1 MFIGEFHHNID
12 DKGRIAIPSKYRE
25 ILGNNFVITRGIE
38 HCIYVYPNDT
48 FNHIVTKLESLP
60 FTKKDVRAFTR
71 FFIYVYPNDT
81 LKHIVTKLESLPFTK
96 KDARAFTRF
105 FMSGATAIE
114 LDKQGRVNVP
124 SPLINYA
131 NLSKKCVIVGTG
143 DRLEI
148 WDEEAF
154 NE

>member
-25 ILGNNFVITRGIE
+25 ILGDNFVITRGIE

-48 FNHIVTKLESLP
+48 FNHIVTKLEG
-60 FTKKDVRAFTR
+60 
-71 FFIYVYPNDT
+71 
-81 LKHIVTKLESLPFTK
+81 LPFTK

-124 SPLINYA
+124 SPLISYA

-148 WDEEAF
+148 WNEDAF
-154 NE
+154 NEFMSSCNDEMSNIAENLFEEKI

>member
-1 MFIGEFHHNID
+1 MFIGEFHHNLD

-25 ILGNNFVITRGIE
+25 LLGNNFVITRGIE
-38 HCIYVYPNDT
+38 HCIYVYPEST
-48 FNHIVTKLESLP
+48 FN
-60 FTKKDVRAFTR
+60 
-71 FFIYVYPNDT
+71 
-81 LKHIVTKLESLPFTK
+81 HIVTKLESLPFTK
-96 KDARAFTRF
+96 KDARAFIRF
-105 FMSGATAIE
+105 FMSGATAVE

-124 SPLINYA
+124 SPLSSYA

-154 NE
+154 NEFMSSCNDEMSDIAENLFEEKI

>member
-1 MFIGEFHHNID
+1 MFIGEHHHNID
-12 DKGRIAIPSKYRE
+12 EKGRLAIPAKYRE
-25 ILGNNFVITRGIE
+25 ILGNSFVITRGIE

-48 FNHIVTKLESLP
+48 FN
-60 FTKKDVRAFTR
+60 
-71 FFIYVYPNDT
+71 
-81 LKHIVTKLESLPFTK
+81 HIVTKLESLPFTK

-114 LDKQGRVNVP
+114 LDKQGRINIP
-124 SPLINYA
+124 SPLVSYA

-148 WDEEAF
+148 WNEEAF
-154 NE
+154 DEFMSSCNDEMSDIAEGLFEEKI

>member
-12 DKGRIAIPSKYRE
+12 DKGRIAIPSKYRD
-25 ILGNNFVITRGIE
+25 ILGKDFVITRGIE

-48 FNHIVTKLESLP
+48 FN
-60 FTKKDVRAFTR
+60 R
-71 FFIYVYPNDT
+71 
-81 LKHIVTKLESLPFTK
+81 IVTKLESLPFTK
-96 KDARAFTRF
+96 KDARAFMRF
-105 FMSGATAIE
+105 FMSGATAVE

-124 SPLINYA
+124 SPLISYA

-154 NE
+154 NEFMSSCNDEMSDIAENLFEEKI

>member
-25 ILGNNFVITRGIE
+25 ILGDNFVITRGIE

-48 FNHIVTKLESLP
+48 FN
-60 FTKKDVRAFTR
+60 
-71 FFIYVYPNDT
+71 
-81 LKHIVTKLESLPFTK
+81 HIVTKLESLPFTK

-124 SPLINYA
+124 SPLISYA

-148 WDEEAF
+148 WNEGAF
-154 NE
+154 NEFMGSCNDEMSNIAENLFEEKI

>member
-1 MFIGEFHHNID
+1 MFIDEFLLNID
-12 DKGRIAIPSKYRE
+12 DLGRIAIPSKYRE

-48 FNHIVTKLESLP
+48 FN
-60 FTKKDVRAFTR
+60 
-71 FFIYVYPNDT
+71 
-81 LKHIVTKLESLPFTK
+81 HIVTKLESLPFTK

-148 WDEEAF
+148 WDEEAS
-154 NE
+154 NEFMSSCNDEMSDIAENLSEEKI

>member
-1 MFIGEFHHNID
+1 MFIGEFHHNLD

-38 HCIYVYPNDT
+38 HCIYVYPETT
-48 FNHIVTKLESLP
+48 FN
-60 FTKKDVRAFTR
+60 
-71 FFIYVYPNDT
+71 
-81 LKHIVTKLESLPFTK
+81 HIVTKLESLPFTK
-96 KDARAFTRF
+96 KDARAFMRF
-105 FMSGATAIE
+105 FMSGATAVE
-114 LDKQGRVNVP
+114 LDKQGRVNIP
-124 SPLINYA
+124 SPLSSYA

-154 NE
+154 NEFMSSCNDEMSDIAENLFEEKI

>member
-12 DKGRIAIPSKYRE
+12 DKGRIAIPSKYRD
-25 ILGNNFVITRGIE
+25 ILGNSFVITRGIE

-60 FTKKDVRAFTR
+60 FTKKD
-71 FFIYVYPNDT
+71 
-81 LKHIVTKLESLPFTK
+81 
-96 KDARAFTRF
+96 ARAFTRF
-105 FMSGATAIE
+105 FMSGATATE
-114 LDKQGRVNVP
+114 LDKQGRVNIP
-124 SPLINYA
+124 SPLISYA

-154 NE
+154 NEFMSSCNDEMSNIAENLFEEKI

>member
-12 DKGRIAIPSKYRE
+12 DKGRIAIPSKYRD

-60 FTKKDVRAFTR
+60 FTKKD
-71 FFIYVYPNDT
+71 
-81 LKHIVTKLESLPFTK
+81 
-96 KDARAFTRF
+96 ARAFMRF

-124 SPLINYA
+124 SPLITYA

-148 WDEEAF
+148 WDEDAF
-154 NE
+154 NEFMSSCNDEMSDIAENLFEEKI

>member
-25 ILGNNFVITRGIE
+25 ILGDNFVITRGIE

-48 FNHIVTKLESLP
+48 FN
-60 FTKKDVRAFTR
+60 
-71 FFIYVYPNDT
+71 
-81 LKHIVTKLESLPFTK
+81 HIVTKLESLPFTK

-124 SPLINYA
+124 SPLISYA

-148 WDEEAF
+148 WNEGAFYEFMGSCYDEMSNIAENLF
-154 NE
+154 EEKI

>member
-12 DKGRIAIPSKYRE
+12 EKGRIAIPSKYRE
-25 ILGNNFVITRGIE
+25 LLGNNFVITRGIE
-38 HCIYVYPNDT
+38 HCIYVYPETT
-48 FNHIVTKLESLP
+48 FN
-60 FTKKDVRAFTR
+60 
-71 FFIYVYPNDT
+71 
-81 LKHIVTKLESLPFTK
+81 HIVTKLESLPFTK

-105 FMSGATAIE
+105 FMSGATAVE
-114 LDKQGRVNVP
+114 LDKQGRVNIP
-124 SPLINYA
+124 SPLSSYA

-154 NE
+154 NEFMSSCNDEMSDIAENLFEEKI

>member
-12 DKGRIAIPSKYRE
+12 EKGRIAIPSKYRE

-38 HCIYVYPNDT
+38 HCIYVYPETT
-48 FNHIVTKLESLP
+48 FN
-60 FTKKDVRAFTR
+60 
-71 FFIYVYPNDT
+71 
-81 LKHIVTKLESLPFTK
+81 HIVTKLESLPFTK
-96 KDARAFTRF
+96 KDARAFMRF
-105 FMSGATAIE
+105 FMSGATAVE

-124 SPLINYA
+124 SPLSSYA

-154 NE
+154 NEFMSSCNDEMSDIAENLFEEKI

>member
-1 MFIGEFHHNID
+1 MFIGEYHHNID

-25 ILGNNFVITRGIE
+25 ILGSNFVITRGIE

-48 FNHIVTKLESLP
+48 FN
-60 FTKKDVRAFTR
+60 
-71 FFIYVYPNDT
+71 
-81 LKHIVTKLESLPFTK
+81 HIVTKLESLPFTK

-124 SPLINYA
+124 SPLITYA

-148 WDEEAF
+148 WNEDDFEEFMSSATMEMSDIAENLF
-154 NE
+154 EEKI

>member
-12 DKGRIAIPSKYRE
+12 DKGRIAIPSKYRD

-60 FTKKDVRAFTR
+60 FTKKD
-71 FFIYVYPNDT
+71 
-81 LKHIVTKLESLPFTK
+81 
-96 KDARAFTRF
+96 ARAFMRF

-124 SPLINYA
+124 SPLITYA

-154 NE
+154 NEFMSSCNDEMSDIAENLFEEKI

>member
-12 DKGRIAIPSKYRE
+12 DKGRIAIPSKYRD
-25 ILGNNFVITRGIE
+25 ILGNNFIITRGIE

-48 FNHIVTKLESLP
+48 FN
-60 FTKKDVRAFTR
+60 R
-71 FFIYVYPNDT
+71 
-81 LKHIVTKLESLPFTK
+81 IVTKLESLPFTK
-96 KDARAFTRF
+96 KDARAFMRF
-105 FMSGATAIE
+105 FMSGATAVE

-124 SPLINYA
+124 SPLSSYA

-154 NE
+154 NEFMSSCNDEMSDIAENLFEEKI

>member
-12 DKGRIAIPSKYRE
+12 DKGRIAIPSKYRD

-60 FTKKDVRAFTR
+60 FTKKD
-71 FFIYVYPNDT
+71 
-81 LKHIVTKLESLPFTK
+81 
-96 KDARAFTRF
+96 ARAFMRF

-124 SPLINYA
+124 SPLITYA

-148 WDEEAF
+148 WDEDAF
-154 NE
+154 NEFICSCNDEMSDIAENLFEEKI

>member
-1 MFIGEFHHNID
+1 MFIGEFHHNLD

-38 HCIYVYPNDT
+38 HCIYVYPETT
-48 FNHIVTKLESLP
+48 FN
-60 FTKKDVRAFTR
+60 
-71 FFIYVYPNDT
+71 
-81 LKHIVTKLESLPFTK
+81 HIVTKLESLPFTK
-96 KDARAFTRF
+96 KDARAFMRF
-105 FMSGATAIE
+105 FMSGATAVE

-124 SPLINYA
+124 SPLVNYA

-154 NE
+154 NEFMSSCNDEMSDIAENLFEEKI

>member
-12 DKGRIAIPSKYRE
+12 EKGRIAIPVKYRE
-25 ILGNNFVITRGIE
+25 ILGKNFVITRGIE
-38 HCIYVYPNDT
+38 HCIYVYPTST
-48 FNHIVTKLESLP
+48 FENIVS
-60 FTKKDVRAFTR
+60 
-71 FFIYVYPNDT
+71 
-81 LKHIVTKLESLPFTK
+81 KLESLPFTK

-114 LDKQGRVNVP
+114 LDKQGRVNIP
-124 SPLINYA
+124 SPLSTYA

-148 WDEEAF
+148 WDEDSF
-154 NE
+154 NEFMSSCNDEMSNIAEGLFEEKI

>member
-12 DKGRIAIPSKYRE
+12 EKGRIAIPSKYRE
-25 ILGNNFVITRGIE
+25 LLGNNFVITRGIE
-38 HCIYVYPNDT
+38 HCIYVYPEST
-48 FNHIVTKLESLP
+48 FN
-60 FTKKDVRAFTR
+60 
-71 FFIYVYPNDT
+71 
-81 LKHIVTKLESLPFTK
+81 HIVTKLESLPFTK
-96 KDARAFTRF
+96 KDARAFMRF
-105 FMSGATAIE
+105 FMSGATAVE

-124 SPLINYA
+124 SPLSSYA

-154 NE
+154 NEFMSSCNDEMSDIAENLFEEKI

>member
-1 MFIGEFHHNID
+1 MGKSGGINMFIGEFHHNID

-25 ILGNNFVITRGIE
+25 ILGDNFVITRGIE

-48 FNHIVTKLESLP
+48 FN
-60 FTKKDVRAFTR
+60 
-71 FFIYVYPNDT
+71 
-81 LKHIVTKLESLPFTK
+81 HIVTKLESLPFTK

-124 SPLINYA
+124 SPLISYA

-148 WDEEAF
+148 WNEGAF
-154 NE
+154 NEFMGSCNDEMSNIAENLFEEKI